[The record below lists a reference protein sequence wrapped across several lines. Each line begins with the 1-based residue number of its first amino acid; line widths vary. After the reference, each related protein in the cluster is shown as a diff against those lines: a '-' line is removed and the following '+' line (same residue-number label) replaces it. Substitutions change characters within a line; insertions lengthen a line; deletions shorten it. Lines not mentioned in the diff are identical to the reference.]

1 MKKTLNLV
9 YIALAAVLITL
20 CSWIQI
26 PTVVPFTMQTFA
38 IFCVLSL
45 LGGKRGTAAILL
57 YLILGTAGLPVFAQ
71 FTSGPGILLGTTGG
85 YLTGFLFLGLFYW
98 VLTALFGKKLW
109 AEILAMT
116 VGLAILYAF
125 GTAWFL
131 LVYGRTT
138 GSIGIGTALSW
149 CVFPFI
155 LPDLAKMALA
165 LLAARRIAASHVLDG
180 ALQKSAA
187 GLSRH

>member
-45 LGGKRGTAAILL
+45 LGGRRGTAAILL

-85 YLTGFLFLGLFYW
+85 YLTGFLFLGLFSW
-98 VLTALFGKKLW
+98 VPSPGAYFPSYFPIWRRWLWRFWPRAALPPVMSWMAPCKNLLPGFPVIDRPFPSFYTEEKSGKGG
-109 AEILAMT
+109 IL
-116 VGLAILYAF
+116 
-125 GTAWFL
+125 
-131 LVYGRTT
+131 
-138 GSIGIGTALSW
+138 
-149 CVFPFI
+149 
-155 LPDLAKMALA
+155 
-165 LLAARRIAASHVLDG
+165 
-180 ALQKSAA
+180 
-187 GLSRH
+187 